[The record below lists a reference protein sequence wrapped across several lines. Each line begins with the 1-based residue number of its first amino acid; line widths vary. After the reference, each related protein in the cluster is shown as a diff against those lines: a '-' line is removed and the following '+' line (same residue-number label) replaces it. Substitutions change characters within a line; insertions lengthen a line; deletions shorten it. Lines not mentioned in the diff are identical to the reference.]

1 VSPRLDQGHRNGR
14 QIRFRERE
22 CDFIS
27 SVSETDSNK
36 PSFPQSE
43 RGGGYVFENEQE
55 SQEGKTKLVCKSR
68 THIEWADKKRP
79 VKEKNALQK

>member
-1 VSPRLDQGHRNGR
+1 MVVKFVSV
-14 QIRFRERE
+14 RENVIAIQCVGE
-22 CDFIS
+22 G
-27 SVSETDSNK
+27 SNK